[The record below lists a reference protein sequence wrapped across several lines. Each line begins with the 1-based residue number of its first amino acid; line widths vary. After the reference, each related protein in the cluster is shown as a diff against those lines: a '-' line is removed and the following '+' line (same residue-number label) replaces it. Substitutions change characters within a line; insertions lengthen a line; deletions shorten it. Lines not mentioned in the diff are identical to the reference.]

1 MDFDDDLPD
10 LPPSLTLETL
20 EAHRESQ
27 RASRTDPDT
36 AASPTAP
43 ASPSNDADPIP
54 FGNDAPIPIIE
65 TPLEIPKA
73 KRIQKE
79 VARLDAKRLLGPDGL
94 DSLVTVAKTIKLKG
108 KKHEFQDLQ
117 HILFQYQKWG
127 HGVFNKLVFKSF
139 IEGTEKLCRTKEIK
153 IWRDRLLRTERLRAM
168 GIVDDERNDFENDP
182 VDTAEIDKSA
192 NEMTSIDA
200 AIQRMEELDATEEQL
215 LMDMAAAF
223 DDPPNQTKS
232 GEFDDIDFE
241 AEMMQQLDVQMGG
254 GATTS
259 STSKPQSIPKP
270 LKQSHLD
277 DDAEMD
283 RMIAEAEADMHTT
296 TTTTTTTAPQT
307 TSSSTASN
315 RVQPSSVPPE
325 WDEND
330 DEWYISTPAT
340 STIKRAPTITPAP
353 IEHEAVT
360 ASKVDTSAVVLDG
373 SSKDLKDSNNTTAG
387 SMDLNLAG
395 CPTQAELEAMMA
407 EDFDLE

>member
-1 MDFDDDLPD
+1 

-27 RASRTDPDT
+27 KASRTDPD
-36 AASPTAP
+36 ASPTAP
-43 ASPSNDADPIP
+43 AAGGSPSNDADPIT
-54 FGNDAPIPIIE
+54 FGNDGPIPITE

-94 DSLVTVAKTIKLKG
+94 DSLVTVVKTIKLKG

-168 GIVDDERNDFENDP
+168 GIVDERNDFENDQ
-182 VDTAEIDKSA
+182 VDTSEIDKSA

-223 DDPPNQTKS
+223 DDPPNQTKKS

-241 AEMMQQLDVQMGG
+241 AEMMQQLDVQMGV
-254 GATTS
+254 GATAL
-259 STSKPQSIPKP
+259 STVQQPQPIPKP

-296 TTTTTTTAPQT
+296 TTTTNPQT
-307 TSSSTASN
+307 TSSTTTSN
-315 RVQPSSVPPE
+315 RVQPSSGPPE

-340 STIKRAPTITPAP
+340 STIKRAPPTITPAP
-353 IEHEAVT
+353 IEHEAAVT
-360 ASKVDTSAVVLDG
+360 LSKVDTLATVVLDG
-373 SSKDLKDSNNTTAG
+373 SSKDPKDSSNATAG

>member
-1 MDFDDDLPD
+1 M
-10 LPPSLTLETL
+10 T
-20 EAHRESQ
+20 
-27 RASRTDPDT
+27 
-36 AASPTAP
+36 
-43 ASPSNDADPIP
+43 
-54 FGNDAPIPIIE
+54 FGNDAPIPITE

-94 DSLVTVAKTIKLKG
+94 DSLVTVVKTIKLKG

-168 GIVDDERNDFENDP
+168 GIVDDDERNDFENNP
-182 VDTAEIDKSA
+182 VDTSEIDKSA

-223 DDPPNQTKS
+223 DQPPNQTKS
-232 GEFDDIDFE
+232 GEFDGIDFE
-241 AEMMQQLDVQMGG
+241 AEMLQQLDVQMGV
-254 GATTS
+254 GATTL
-259 STSKPQSIPKP
+259 STSQQPQLIPKP

-296 TTTTTTTAPQT
+296 ITTTTTPQT
-307 TSSSTASN
+307 TSSATTSN

-340 STIKRAPTITPAP
+340 STIKRAPPTITQAP
-353 IEHEAVT
+353 IEHEAAVIL
-360 ASKVDTSAVVLDG
+360 SKIDTSAATVVLDG
-373 SSKDLKDSNNTTAG
+373 NSKDPKDSNTTTAG